1 MSALDTVKKYHGHY
15 SFVGRGTFRSRLLAH
30 SRGQGFIVEY
40 FLSFALFL
48 FVFVSVLVLL
58 VQTLLPRVD
67 DSRFYTNTMM
77 ARRAALQLLTEEAG
91 YVQWWNKDLDTR
103 VLLNITD
110 HGGER
115 SSHRWVNITGLQ
127 LNNSGIDISVIDFNT
142 LQVYERSYMSN
153 KLIKFN
159 PGNNDVLD
167 IADEIHFK
175 VFLGDLRSAVVHL
188 YFDRRKNVVP
198 VEKYIVNTEK
208 DTAKRGLADDLDI
221 IARAPTGSLTG
232 KGRTFDYALS
242 TIDVKIGQV
251 SQIVSVTWTA
261 ENATDYLTAG
271 RTGMNY
277 LLNTH
282 PYLDLYYK
290 VTGADNPFNFT
301 YIFRYDSN
309 LYQDTLELYEL
320 DANDTGVWRHVHL
333 NLEDAAHERLGI
345 SSGHPP
351 IHLTAF
357 NINLTDVERDKW
369 EGSTF
374 LYFDDITL
382 KPPDDTSILTGGEGT
397 EDRILAV
404 VMETLEQAHWLA
416 RNEIPESFGFTTDKG
431 RTLNH
436 TSIVRFKELQSI
448 DSYQELKHVLGIDD
462 KYHTRIKIVRPVSR
476 NIINVTTDETIYD
489 YGTNRTVHINIIMP
503 PYVTDKWPQECTFPS
518 YTSNDPCILLVLL
531 RPDGTSTTLV
541 VPHLE
546 TMTQKVETHY
556 FTDKDTI
563 ETGDVVFSRLAYAT
577 DYNLTITDTAGT
589 YGIQVYALSAE
600 PRGLLHGYGTFSL
613 SR

>member
-1 MSALDTVKKYHGHY
+1 M
-15 SFVGRGTFRSRLLAH
+15 GRGSFRPRLLSY

-91 YVQWWNKDLDTR
+91 YVQWWNKDLNTR

-115 SSHRWVNITGLQ
+115 SSHRWVNISGQ
-127 LNNSGIDISVIDFNT
+127 RLNNSGIDISVIDFST
-142 LQVYERSYMSN
+142 LHVYERSYMSN
-153 KLIKFN
+153 ELIKFN
-159 PGNNDVLD
+159 PGNDDALNR
-167 IADEIHFK
+167 ADEIHFK
-175 VFLGDLRSAVVHL
+175 VFLGDLRSVVVHL
-188 YFDRRKNVVP
+188 YFDRLKNVVP

-221 IARAPTGSLTG
+221 TARAPTGSKTG

-242 TIDVKIGQV
+242 TIDVQIGQM
-251 SQIVSVTWTA
+251 SQIISVTWTA
-261 ENATDYLTAG
+261 ENATDYLTVG
-271 RTGMNY
+271 RTDMD
-277 LLNTH
+277 LMLNTH

-290 VTGADNPFNFT
+290 VTGTDNPFNMA

-309 LYQDTLELYEL
+309 LYQDTVELYPL
-320 DANDTGVWRHVHL
+320 DANATGVWRHVHM
-333 NLEDAAHERLGI
+333 NLEDAAHELIGI
-345 SSGHPP
+345 SSGHPS
-351 IHLTAF
+351 IHLTALF
-357 NINLTDVERDKW
+357 INLTDAERDRW

-382 KPPDDTSILTGGEGT
+382 KPPDDTKALTGGEGT
-397 EDRILAV
+397 EDRIHAV

-416 RNEIPESFGFTTDKG
+416 RNEIPESFGFTTDEG

-436 TSIVRFKELQSI
+436 TSIVRFRELQSI
-448 DSYQELKHVLGIDD
+448 ESYEELKHVLGIDD

-503 PYVTDKWPQECTFPS
+503 PYVTDKWPEECTFPS
-518 YTSNDPCILLVLL
+518 YTSEDPCILLVLL

-546 TMTQKVETHY
+546 TITERVETRF
-556 FTDKDTI
+556 FTDKDTVK
-563 ETGDVVFSRLAYAT
+563 TGEVVFSRLAYAT
-577 DYNLTITDTAGT
+577 DYNLTITDPAGT
-589 YGIQVYALSAE
+589 YGIQVYALAAE